1 MWIERHPDRWKHERE
16 VLDGL
21 VYEGWV
27 KWVEWHVDSQE
38 SSVHADV
45 DFEAGGQLRPAR
57 LIYPFIYPSAPPRLI
72 PREAGQRWSSHQWGT
87 GELCLEIRA
96 DNWQKTFDGADIL
109 RSARKLLDTEGYV
122 GEDGRAGEVAAD
134 HRFTEGQL
142 LRWQFARL
150 VLSDELIAETRRRG
164 GGVWGLHLF
173 TTIFDDS
180 SVSVAVGLSGAPEH
194 DRWTDHTVP
203 DSFLQRYNRDGR
215 ITILERG
222 DPRYLALTSPDMP
235 CAERWA
241 AFSSIPFDGFG
252 ILVGLLDGEIIAKFL
267 GQEDHIH
274 DIIKILM
281 ENQQRS
287 PERNAVLV
295 SKRVGILGCGSVGSK
310 VAATLAR
317 AGVTNFFLADGDV
330 LKVDN
335 LVRHELDWG
344 EVGAHKVDGLIQR
357 LKRINPQ
364 VTVERWVNHLG
375 SQTSTANLL
384 HCLASLKNCDL
395 IVETTGSGQGF
406 VYSSDVAE
414 NDKVPMVW
422 GRVFGGGFGGY
433 IARSRPGLDPS
444 PLEVRTAIY
453 RWFETPGF
461 PPAPPSAGIDYGA
474 DVDEQAPMIADD
486 ADVSIIAA
494 NLARMALDTLRSPSS
509 SDYPYS
515 AYVIGLR
522 GEWLFEQPFETHPL
536 AIAAGG
542 PEASPTDS
550 IDASSDTV
558 DFCVKDEGD

>member
-1 MWIERHPDRWKHERE
+1 MWIERHPDRWQHERE

-38 SSVHADV
+38 SSVHADI

-57 LIYPFIYPSAPPRLI
+57 LLYPFIYPSAPPRLI
-72 PREAGQRWSSHQWGT
+72 PREAGQRWSNHQWGT

-267 GQEDHIH
+267 GPEDHIH

-287 PERNAVLV
+287 LERNAVLA
-295 SKRVGILGCGSVGSK
+295 SKRVGILGCGSMGSK
-310 VAATLAR
+310 VAASLTR

-406 VYSSDVAE
+406 VYASDVAE

-433 IARSRPGLDPS
+433 IARSRPGLDPP

-494 NLARMALDTLRSPSS
+494 HLTRMVSDTLRAPSS

-522 GEWLFEQPFETHPL
+522 GEWLFKQPFETHPL
-536 AIAAGG
+536 EISVGVTAALL
-542 PEASPTDS
+542 PDS
-550 IDASSDTV
+550 IDAASDS
-558 DFCVKDEGD
+558 G